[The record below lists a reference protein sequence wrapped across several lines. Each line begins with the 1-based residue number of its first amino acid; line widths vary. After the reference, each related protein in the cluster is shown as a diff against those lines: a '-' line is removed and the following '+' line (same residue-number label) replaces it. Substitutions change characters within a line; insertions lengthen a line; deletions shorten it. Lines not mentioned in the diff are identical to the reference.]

1 MLKRPPDGAYYERKE
16 VTIAMLFQTVLPALF
31 FLAFLGLVLAAAF
44 WGEDSAL
51 PAGFAHDGRA
61 VRWSLR
67 PTDKP

>member
-1 MLKRPPDGAYYERKE
+1 
-16 VTIAMLFQTVLPALF
+16 MLFQTILPALF